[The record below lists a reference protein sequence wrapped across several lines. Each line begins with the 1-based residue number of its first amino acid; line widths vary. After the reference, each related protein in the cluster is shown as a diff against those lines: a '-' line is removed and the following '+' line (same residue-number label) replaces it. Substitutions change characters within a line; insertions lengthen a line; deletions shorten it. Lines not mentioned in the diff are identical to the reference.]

1 MARTLREKVID
12 RLLSLYVIDKCQREY
27 NIQSMSE
34 TKMQKLV
41 FLAEK
46 RLIENRCKGFNYRFI
61 KLLYP
66 TYSQEL
72 ESDLNNLASLRFL
85 DGPYYSGNQRTR
97 MILDDFQHVFERNRE
112 IGDAID
118 VTLSKYAPIPTERL
132 VRFVKKMCWKRGTI
146 DELALKTPLLYPLK
160 EAIARCIFEINDED
174 LEDLAIC
181 VSPKISREMEQAFDE
196 LRRGQRLTHAKV
208 SW

>member
-12 RLLSLYVIDKCQREY
+12 RLLSLYIIDKCQREY
-27 NIQSMSE
+27 GIPSMSE

-46 RLIENRCKGFNYRFI
+46 ELIDNRCKSLNYRFI

-72 ESDLNNLASLRFL
+72 ENDLNDLASLRFL

-112 IGDAID
+112 IRHAID
-118 VTLSKYAPIPTERL
+118 DTLRKYAPIPTEQL
-132 VRFVKKMCWKRGTI
+132 VHVVSRMRWRKGTI
-146 DELALKTPLLYPLK
+146 DKLGLRTPLLYPLK
-160 EAIARCIFEINDED
+160 EAMARCIFEISDED

-181 VSPKISREMEQAFDE
+181 LSPKVSRGMEQAFDE
-196 LRRGQRLTHAKV
+196 LRRGQRLTHAQV
-208 SW
+208 FG

>member
-12 RLLSLYVIDKCQREY
+12 RLLSLYIIDKCQREY
-27 NIQSMSE
+27 NIPSMSE

-46 RLIENRCKGFNYRFI
+46 KLIDYRCKGLNYRFI

-72 ESDLNNLASLRFL
+72 EDDLKNLAQLRFL
-85 DGPYYSGNQRTR
+85 EGPYYSGNQRTQ
-97 MILDDFQHVFERNRE
+97 MILGDFCQVLEKNRE
-112 IGDAID
+112 IKHSID
-118 VTLSKYAPIPTERL
+118 STLENYASVPTGQL
-132 VRFVKKMCWKRGTI
+132 VHAVRRMRWRKGSI
-146 DELALKTPLLYPLK
+146 GELAVRTPLLYPLK
-160 EAIARCIFEINDED
+160 EAIARCIFEISDED

-181 VSPKISREMEQAFDE
+181 LSPRISKGMEQAFDE
-196 LRRGQRLTHAKV
+196 LRRGQRLTHAQV
-208 SW
+208 FG